1 MKREDIYN
9 GITEIDDDLIDAAA
23 SAKRKRRT
31 ARFWVPA
38 VAAALAVCVG
48 LTALRPWAGPSTDDP
63 APPSPTQPVVSGPA
77 SPSPAEPA
85 PSEPSPE
92 ASVPP
97 WDEPLVTPSVLQPAV
112 ELPYAVSLAA
122 YPVQEDSYRDG
133 YDRRR
138 FAASYDG
145 GNEFFAR
152 TMAQFLSG
160 SGEENRVISPL
171 NLYMALAMLAETA
184 GGDTRAQLLGLLGVK
199 DLEELRDQVCAL
211 WNGTYQDDEYAKA
224 LLANSLWM
232 DERIEYDQQTTDTLA
247 RSYYASSFRGKMGSP
262 EYNQALRDWI
272 GLQTEGFLEGQV
284 DKAELPEGTLLALV
298 STIYYRAAWQ
308 DEFPLE
314 NTAPGVFHSPVGDM
328 ECDFMRGFS
337 AYSTFYQGEGFTAVS
352 KPLQEHGNMYF
363 ILPDE
368 GTDVDTLL
376 GSSALLDFLDGSCEP
391 ESVIL
396 HLTVPKFD
404 VSSDLDLKVGLS
416 ELGLGDMFGL
426 GTADFSPLLEEPE
439 NVFVSEAIH
448 SARVS
453 IDEEGCTGA
462 AYTEILLYGGG
473 PSPKELDLVLDRPF
487 LFVVTGDGG
496 LPLFA
501 GVVNQP

>member
-23 SAKRKRRT
+23 AAKRKRRT

-48 LTALRPWAGPSTDDP
+48 LTALRPWAGPSADDP
-63 APPSPTQPVVSGPA
+63 APPSPTQPAVSGPA

-97 WDEPLVTPSVLQPAV
+97 WDEPLATPSVLQPAV
-112 ELPYAVSLAA
+112 GLPYAVSLAA
-122 YPVQEDSYRDG
+122 YPVQEDSFEDG
-133 YDRRR
+133 VFRRR
-138 FAASYDG
+138 FAASYSG

-152 TMAQFLSG
+152 TMTQFLSG
-160 SGEENRVISPL
+160 GGGENRVISPL

-184 GGDTRAQLLGLLGVK
+184 GGETRAQLLGVLGVK
-199 DLEELRDQVCAL
+199 DLDQLRDRACAL

-272 GLQTEGFLEGQV
+272 DLQTEGFLEGQV
-284 DKAELPEGTLLALV
+284 DKAELPAGAILALV

-314 NTAPGVFHSPVGDM
+314 NTAPGVFHAPSGDM

-352 KPLQEHGNMYF
+352 KSLQEHGNMYF

-376 GSSALLDFLDGSCEP
+376 GSSALLDFLDGNCES

-396 HLTVPKFD
+396 NLTVPKFD
-404 VSSDLDLKVGLS
+404 VSSDLNLNVGLS
-416 ELGLGDMFGL
+416 ELGLGDMFGM
-426 GTADFSPLLEEPE
+426 GTADFSPLLKESEH
-439 NVFVSEAIH
+439 VFVPEAIH

-462 AYTEILLYGGG
+462 AYTEIFLAGGG
-473 PSPKELDLVLDRPF
+473 PTMELDLVLDRPF
-487 LFVVTGDGG
+487 LFVVTNDGG